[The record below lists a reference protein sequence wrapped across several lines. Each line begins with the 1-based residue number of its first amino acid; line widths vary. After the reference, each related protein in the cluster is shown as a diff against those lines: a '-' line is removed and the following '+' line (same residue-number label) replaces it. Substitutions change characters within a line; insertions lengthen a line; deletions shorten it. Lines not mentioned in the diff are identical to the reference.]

1 MPVQAEKSD
10 RVLAWLAFLVGF
22 GLPISTAFDNIAAG
36 AFLLAWAVTGDWRQ
50 RWQRLSTNP
59 ASYAVV
65 ALLLLAAAGMAWSL
79 GSTKETLRYF
89 EKYAGLFLTLCI
101 FTLPFDRSLR
111 QTALRG
117 FACGAFVTALV
128 SFGLERGD
136 PPGAETSV
144 FKLHITHG
152 FFVAIGAY
160 FLMIEAMK
168 ASDRRWRLG
177 FALAA
182 LLTAANALVIE
193 GRTGYVVLAAL
204 FAYLFIQRFRW
215 RGALVSLLAM
225 ATIVV
230 VAQQFPDSAA
240 MRRMATG
247 VEEGGLSGCD
257 A

>member
-128 SFGLERGD
+128 SFG
-136 PPGAETSV
+136 
-144 FKLHITHG
+144 K
-152 FFVAIGAY
+152 
-160 FLMIEAMK
+160 
-168 ASDRRWRLG
+168 
-177 FALAA
+177 ALA
-182 LLTAANALVIE
+182 I
-193 GRTGYVVLAAL
+193 R
-204 FAYLFIQRFRW
+204 
-215 RGALVSLLAM
+215 
-225 ATIVV
+225 
-230 VAQQFPDSAA
+230 
-240 MRRMATG
+240 G
-247 VEEGGLSGCD
+247 VEPDVEGQCALPDEFIPRVTDFFDKCVVNVDINAVFQACD
-257 A
+257 GDHIKRCLEYSLVTCLAGIER